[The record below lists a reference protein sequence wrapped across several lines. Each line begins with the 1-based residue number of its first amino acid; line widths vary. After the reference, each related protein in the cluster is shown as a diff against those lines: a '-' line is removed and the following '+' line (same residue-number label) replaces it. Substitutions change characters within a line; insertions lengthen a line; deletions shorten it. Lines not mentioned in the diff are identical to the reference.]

1 VAGERFAV
9 RNSGAVAVVEGTG
22 DHGCEYMTGG
32 VVAVLGHVG
41 RNFAAGMSGGVAYV
55 LDAEGGFGRMCN
67 MAMVDL
73 ERMGAGNAPL
83 TGGDEAGR
91 PRQRALGSH
100 DNGMGD
106 LLRHD
111 AERLRIL
118 VERHHLHTGSGQARA
133 LLEDWEASL
142 SKFVKV
148 MPKDYRRAL
157 LDLEAERNAA
167 KTVAAE

>member
-1 VAGERFAV
+1 V

-32 VVAVLGHVG
+32 VVVVLGDTG

-55 LDAEGGFGRMCN
+55 YDPEGRFGRLCN
-67 MAMVDL
+67 MSMVEL
-73 ERMGAGNAPL
+73 ERLGAGTTPL
-83 TGGDEAGR
+83 AGGDEAGR
-91 PRQRALGSH
+91 PRQRALGAH
-100 DNGMGD
+100 DSGMGD
-106 LLRHD
+106 MLRHD

-118 VERHHLHTGSGQARA
+118 IERHHLHTGSERARD
-133 LLEDWEASL
+133 LLENWDVSL
-142 SKFVKV
+142 GQFVKV

-157 LDLEAERNAA
+157 TDMEAERNVA

>member
-1 VAGERFAV
+1 
-9 RNSGAVAVVEGTG
+9 
-22 DHGCEYMTGG
+22 
-32 VVAVLGHVG
+32 
-41 RNFAAGMSGGVAYV
+41 MSGGVAYV
-55 LDAEGGFGRMCN
+55 LDAGGGFGRMCN

-73 ERMGAGNAPL
+73 ERLGAGAPSL
-83 TGGDEAGR
+83 PGGDEAGR
-91 PRQRALGSH
+91 PRQRAPGVH

-118 VERHHLHTGSGQARA
+118 VERHHLRTGSARA
-133 LLEDWEASL
+133 RELLENWDEAL
-142 SKFVKV
+142 GQFVKV

-157 LDLEAERNAA
+157 LDMEAERNAA